1 MNYDHEN
8 VLLSVNENGKNNMI
22 SYAPYMNSNH
32 TFSPSISSVIVRNES
47 SYKNPSISTQEVFA
61 NNCTP
66 SILTIPA
73 IKLDSNS
80 ESNQVKPST
89 VHYSRS
95 INTSQLKIQETSQ
108 EPLYSE
114 PLLNTHGHYTLY
126 PPCQS
131 SNQIDTISYQNTFVQ
146 RGLKT
151 PPPAHLNAMMTNVAT
166 KIVPAAVPIDN
177 FQSEPLDL
185 VVMCNAQTF
194 HSDTLETGV
203 PLQLYSSNTDANQD
217 AQEITNKC
225 GINICNKSEQLS
237 YLETSLPDNTISP
250 SLITVTNNPT
260 GNSSIISTPLSMIP
274 ATITANIQSPL
285 TIVSKKLT
293 NETLPVPSTTEM
305 INLQNSSAVT
315 SKTPLSCILSD
326 NPTKISTRFLTVT
339 SSISISTATSTTTTS
354 TVSIT
359 NLKKHNSSPSPPVL
373 IPGPYT
379 DMVCGIKTHHH
390 KLKKAWLQRHE
401 WAEDLKEA
409 GVNIDQ
415 NPSSSSQID
424 DIPPVLEC
432 EITKKRKISKSAS
445 ENSVHLKT
453 SSDLSPSESDVEPRS
468 LYDLTKKSKKRK
480 ISSDTTPSENKS
492 ATESDRDSDLVVEK
506 KVPPIKIPKKRGRKP
521 KVVVSIPLKKG
532 KNNDGEERFFQ
543 SGPCLEVGSKIHKCR
558 ECRIFINKKKKDVT
572 TQDEIDNIF
581 CRFYAFRRFFYNKS
595 GQLIN
600 AGFPD
605 PFRDVTVV
613 S

>member
-1 MNYDHEN
+1 
-8 VLLSVNENGKNNMI
+8 
-22 SYAPYMNSNH
+22 
-32 TFSPSISSVIVRNES
+32 
-47 SYKNPSISTQEVFA
+47 VFA
-61 NNCTP
+61 NNSTP
-66 SILTIPA
+66 TILTVPA
-73 IKLDSNS
+73 IKLDNYS

-89 VHYSRS
+89 VQYSRS
-95 INTSQLKIQETSQ
+95 VNTSQSKIQGTSQ
-108 EPLYSE
+108 EPLYPE

-131 SNQIDTISYQNTFVQ
+131 SNQIDTTSYQNTFVQ

-151 PPPAHLNAMMTNVAT
+151 PPPAHLNAMMPNVVT
-166 KIVPAAVPIDN
+166 KTTVPSAVPIND

-194 HSDTLETGV
+194 HSDILESNV
-203 PLQLYSSNTDANQD
+203 PLQLYSSNTDVNQD
-217 AQEITNKC
+217 PQEITNKC
-225 GINICNKSEQLS
+225 DMNICNKPEHHLS

-250 SLITVTNNPT
+250 SLITVTNNAT
-260 GNSSIISTPLSMIP
+260 GNSSIVSTPLSMIP
-274 ATITANIQSPL
+274 TTITATIQSPL
-285 TIVSKKLT
+285 ITIVSKKLT
-293 NETLPVPSTTEM
+293 NESLPVPSTTER

-326 NPTKISTRFLTVT
+326 NPIKISTKFLTVT
-339 SSISISTATSTTTTS
+339 SSISISMATSTTTTS

-359 NLKKHNSSPSPPVL
+359 NLTKHNSSPSPPVL

-379 DMVCGIKTHHH
+379 DMTCGIKTHHH

-401 WAEDLKEA
+401 WAEDLREA

-453 SSDLSPSESDVEPRS
+453 SSDLSPSESDIEPRT

-480 ISSDTTPSENKS
+480 ISTDTTPSEKKS
-492 ATESDRDSDLVVEK
+492 ATERDRDSE
-506 KVPPIKIPKKRGRKP
+506 
-521 KVVVSIPLKKG
+521 
-532 KNNDGEERFFQ
+532 
-543 SGPCLEVGSKIHKCR
+543 
-558 ECRIFINKKKKDVT
+558 
-572 TQDEIDNIF
+572 
-581 CRFYAFRRFFYNKS
+581 
-595 GQLIN
+595 
-600 AGFPD
+600 
-605 PFRDVTVV
+605 
-613 S
+613 